1 MTVNELITMLRQ
13 LSWKLSSGDIPI
25 TINHQ
30 SVDITD
36 VTLEGDAGTYWCNI
50 NLQAK
55 PFDYKNIT
63 INCQDWAEN
72 KDMED
77 EK

>member
-1 MTVNELITMLRQ
+1 MQISR
-13 LSWKLSSGDIPI
+13 KLSSGDIPI
-25 TINHQ
+25 TINNQ
-30 SVDITD
+30 PVEITD
-36 VTLEGDAGTYWCNI
+36 VTLEGDDGVYWCNI

-55 PFDYKNIT
+55 PFDYNNIT

-72 KDMED
+72 KEA